1 MSGLVSSAG
10 SFVRGH
16 ASRAADYVSRNKWP
30 IGMTAGAIGTLGT
43 AGYLLG
49 RANRKNEEAAM
60 ANAGMLPYYNM
71 QKQGG
76 LMMSKVAFSPVSSL
90 VRTGL
95 RTAGRALNTT
105 GRAVAGGMQ
114 RLAPAASRFGNYA
127 QGVLQR
133 NGWQALGN
141 GVNRAA
147 NMVANTASKYAP
159 QVLQGTRR
167 GAAYLRTQAPRIT
180 WGF

>member
-1 MSGLVSSAG
+1 MRGLINRTARK
-10 SFVRGH
+10 VRE
-16 ASRAADYVSRNKWP
+16 NKWP
-30 IGMTAGAIGTLGT
+30 LGVGAGVVGTLGT
-43 AGYLLG
+43 AGYLHG
-49 RANRKNEEAAM
+49 RASRKAEEAAL
-60 ANAGMLPYYNM
+60 AQAGVPLYYL

-76 LMMSKVAFSPVSSL
+76 LVMSKVAFSPISSL

-147 NMVANTASKYAP
+147 NMVANTATKYAP
-159 QVLQGTRR
+159 SVLQGTRR